1 MDFQWSKADPVE
13 KKYTH
18 DELKVSKGKPAD
30 VDPVSWIQLEDS
42 PMFFFFLGG
51 DDFFGMCQKVMGI
64 NPAKKLD
71 DCEPHLFE
79 TQVFLGCVYSFRNA

>member
-1 MDFQWSKADPVE
+1 ME

-42 PMFFFFLGG
+42 PCFVIFFWGVGGMIFFV
-51 DDFFGMCQKVMGI
+51 CV
-64 NPAKKLD
+64 KK
-71 DCEPHLFE
+71 
-79 TQVFLGCVYSFRNA
+79 

>member
-18 DELKVSKGKPAD
+18 DELKVSKGKPPD

-42 PMFFFFLGG
+42 PCFVIFFGGWGGWFFLYVWKSDG
-51 DDFFGMCQKVMGI
+51 
-64 NPAKKLD
+64 NHPAKKLD

-79 TQVFLGCVYSFRNA
+79 TQVFLGCV